1 LDRFIFSL
9 GIRHI
14 GQENAK
20 VLAKYFQSAQKFF
33 GICKKL
39 NTGSQNYL
47 DELYSIDGIGIS
59 QIDWLKKFFLK
70 KQNLIIV
77 SNLINLLDIE
87 NYKLLVKKTPL
98 SGKLV
103 MFTGA
108 FENNSRSELK
118 AIAENL
124 GAKIL
129 SSISKKTD
137 FLVVGPQKPTIRKI
151 NEAKN
156 LNVKILTEKDW
167 NKIINK

>member
-1 LDRFIFSL
+1 L
-9 GIRHI
+9 
-14 GQENAK
+14 QK
-20 VLAKYFQSAQKFF
+20 V
-33 GICKKL
+33 
-39 NTGSQNYL
+39 NTDNQNYL
-47 DELYSIDGIGIS
+47 NELHSIDGIGIS
-59 QIDWLKKFFLK
+59 QIDWLKKFFLN

-87 NYKLLVKKTPL
+87 NYRLLVKKTPL
-98 SGKLV
+98 SGKLI

-108 FENNSRSELK
+108 FENSSRSELK

-137 FLVVGPQKPTIRKI
+137 FLVVGSQKPTTRKI

-167 NKIINK
+167 NKIMNK